1 MPGFLLLLPFTAF
14 IELGCVLAINKCK
27 ELLDQDQQ
35 RAQQQQQQQQRL
47 VVTET
52 PANEHPADDISRQP
66 YPFTRS
72 SSLRTS
78 LFTIPEAENEDGEI
92 SEDSELVQTP
102 SRSQTHERRRERRR
116 RRSRESATNETVQAA
131 VEDDQYM
138 PSSPASHY
146 TTRPLSES
154 DHKNMPVISLPY
166 PAQQQHPHAAGGYY
180 YYPAS
185 APQQHYHDQ
194 QLLAYQQQHY
204 HHYQHHQMMMAAHQQ
219 QQYHQYYQQ
228 QQSRRTS
235 MRTVA
240 RE

>member
-35 RAQQQQQQQQRL
+35 RAQQQQQQRL
-47 VVTET
+47 AVPEA
-52 PANEHPADDISRQP
+52 PLYQEEEPSRQP
-66 YPFTRS
+66 FPFTRS
-72 SSLRTS
+72 TS
-78 LFTIPEAENEDGEI
+78 LCTSLYTILEAENEDGEL

-102 SRSQTHERRRERRR
+102 SRSQTRERRRR
-116 RRSRESATNETVQAA
+116 RRSRESATKAEPVQAA
-131 VEDDQYM
+131 AEDVQYM

-146 TTRPLSES
+146 TSRPLSES

-166 PAQQQHPHAAGGYY
+166 SAQQQHPHAAGGYY

-185 APQQHYHDQ
+185 APQQQHYHDQ

-204 HHYQHHQMMMAAHQQ
+204 HHYHQHQRMMAAAAAHQQ
-219 QQYHQYYQQ
+219 HYHHYYQQ
-228 QQSRRTS
+228 PPQRHTLRTI
-235 MRTVA
+235 A